1 MLNSGGGGVGSGSC
15 REALGGFQE
24 MVVLGGAAVHLS
36 EKGAGCSFF
45 PLAQILPRV
54 SGVMD
59 IVSLGESLLG
69 TCD

>member
-24 MVVLGGAAVHLS
+24 MVLGGAAVHLS

>member
-1 MLNSGGGGVGSGSC
+1 M
-15 REALGGFQE
+15 
-24 MVVLGGAAVHLS
+24 VLGGAAVHLS